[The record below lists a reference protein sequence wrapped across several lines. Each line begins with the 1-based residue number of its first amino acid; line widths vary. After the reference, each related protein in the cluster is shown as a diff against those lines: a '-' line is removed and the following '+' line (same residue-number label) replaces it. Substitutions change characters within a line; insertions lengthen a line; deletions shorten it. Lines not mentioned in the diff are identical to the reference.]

1 MRFVEEVLQKLGDRV
16 RVRGD
21 AGLSRTLLQHFPF
34 AVGRVDW
41 TRVPDARIQWAPPE
55 RALGANSPDVPFQ
68 TSHYLPVVERFLRNA
83 LADYRIEDEWVAF
96 CSDSVDEEFEVRL
109 DSLEVLLRVSS
120 DVPDHKYVFGLN
132 ANWCFTWS
140 MEDDLHFGLA
150 PRPS

>member
-1 MRFVEEVLQKLGDRV
+1 MRFVEDVLQKLGDRV

-21 AGLSRTLLQHFPF
+21 TRLSRALLRRFPF

-41 TRVPDARIQWAPPE
+41 TQVPDARFQRAPPE

-68 TSHYLPVVERFLRNA
+68 TSHYLPVVKGFLRKA

-109 DSLEVLLRVSS
+109 DSLESLLELSS
-120 DVPDHKYVFGLN
+120 EVPDHKYLFGMN
-132 ANWCFTWS
+132 ASWCFMWS
-140 MEDDLHFGLA
+140 MEDDLYFGSA
-150 PRPS
+150 PRAG